1 MRNQGTGLICVV
13 MALSALLPS
22 GCSDTGTSP
31 GDFDSVTVIFRDGA
45 EPLPSWYGTRDA
57 VIRNGPSPAMQQTN
71 MGTAPVDTLG
81 AVDIGGTL
89 FSRRLLV
96 RFDLTSITDCAE
108 VIEGRLTLHLE
119 PEDTNL
125 TFQLEAWEATV
136 PAILPGSWAE
146 GFQGEGVSW
155 IYADEGVVAWD
166 SPGGDR
172 LGLMDTRTVG
182 ADTTVT
188 FELDAE
194 RVERWIKV
202 PSSND
207 GLLIAPVTRG
217 REAFL
222 HVYMR
227 ETAAALR
234 PELSIRYIKG
244 G

>member
-1 MRNQGTGLICVV
+1 MRTQGTGLICVL

-57 VIRNGPSPAMQQTN
+57 VIRNGPSPAIQETN

-119 PEDTNL
+119 PEAESLPHLSPDTDPPSPASRKEERHGERTGRRRNRRGVL
-125 TFQLEAWEATV
+125 TM
-136 PAILPGSWAE
+136 
-146 GFQGEGVSW
+146 
-155 IYADEGVVAWD
+155 
-166 SPGGDR
+166 GDR
-172 LGLMDTRTVG
+172 AGNQDQ
-182 ADTTVT
+182 
-188 FELDAE
+188 E
-194 RVERWIKV
+194 
-202 PSSND
+202 N
-207 GLLIAPVTRG
+207 G
-217 REAFL
+217 REGPGAV
-222 HVYMR
+222 H
-227 ETAAALR
+227 
-234 PELSIRYIKG
+234 RYLVSSWMEKG
-244 G
+244 GTPPCAVNS